1 VDEDV
6 VDSNLYY
13 YRSLVIIALLLLS
26 SLIIIAFVLFSLSII
41 IAFFL
46 LPFRGGTII
55 PCY

>member
-1 VDEDV
+1 
-6 VDSNLYY
+6 
-13 YRSLVIIALLLLS
+13 LS